1 MWIICDFYRTV
12 SLLQGW
18 LNRLFFNVSP
28 PLPLMTNWPSSSNG
42 GELNIKQQVRQM
54 TPSSESEPKQNDSSR
69 VSDETIL
76 KISKEI
82 VVKFIE
88 MGKITP
94 AGFDLNFKNIYTTID
109 KTVRNK

>member
-1 MWIICDFYRTV
+1 MK
-12 SLLQGW
+12 
-18 LNRLFFNVSP
+18 
-28 PLPLMTNWPSSSNG
+28 SSS
-42 GELNIKQQVRQM
+42 QSDQVRNN
-54 TPSSESEPKQNDSSR
+54 PGS

-76 KISKEI
+76 KITKEI

-94 AGFDLNFKNIYTTID
+94 AGFDLNFHNIYTTID

>member
-1 MWIICDFYRTV
+1 
-12 SLLQGW
+12 
-18 LNRLFFNVSP
+18 
-28 PLPLMTNWPSSSNG
+28 MTNWPSSCNG
-42 GELNIKQQVRQM
+42 GELNFNQQVRQM
-54 TPSSESEPKQNDSSR
+54 THPSQSRPKPNDLSSI
-69 VSDETIL
+69 SDETIL

>member
-1 MWIICDFYRTV
+1 M
-12 SLLQGW
+12 
-18 LNRLFFNVSP
+18 NH
-28 PLPLMTNWPSSSNG
+28 SSQSG
-42 GELNIKQQVRQM
+42 Q
-54 TPSSESEPKQNDSSR
+54 KQNSSGS

-94 AGFDLNFKNIYTTID
+94 AGFDLNFRNIYTTID
-109 KTVRNK
+109 KTVRDK

>member
-1 MWIICDFYRTV
+1 
-12 SLLQGW
+12 
-18 LNRLFFNVSP
+18 
-28 PLPLMTNWPSSSNG
+28 MTNWPSSNNG
-42 GELNIKQQVRQM
+42 GELNLTTM
-54 TPSSESEPKQNDSSR
+54 DATMNPSQKPGQHQSSPV

-94 AGFDLNFKNIYTTID
+94 AGFELNFQNIYTTID

>member
-1 MWIICDFYRTV
+1 
-12 SLLQGW
+12 
-18 LNRLFFNVSP
+18 
-28 PLPLMTNWPSSSNG
+28 MTNWPSSSSG
-42 GELNIKQQVRQM
+42 GELNINQQVRQM
-54 TPSSESEPKQNDSSR
+54 TPSPQSGPKQNDSKS

>member
-1 MWIICDFYRTV
+1 
-12 SLLQGW
+12 
-18 LNRLFFNVSP
+18 
-28 PLPLMTNWPSSSNG
+28 MTNWPSSSNG
-42 GELNIKQQVRQM
+42 GELNTQQQVKQM
-54 TPSSESEPKQNDSSR
+54 PSSSQAGPKQNDANS

>member
-1 MWIICDFYRTV
+1 M
-12 SLLQGW
+12 
-18 LNRLFFNVSP
+18 NPSP
-28 PLPLMTNWPSSSNG
+28 QPG
-42 GELNIKQQVRQM
+42 
-54 TPSSESEPKQNDSSR
+54 PKQNDSNS

-94 AGFDLNFKNIYTTID
+94 AGFDLNFHNIYTTIE

>member
-1 MWIICDFYRTV
+1 M
-12 SLLQGW
+12 
-18 LNRLFFNVSP
+18 N
-28 PLPLMTNWPSSSNG
+28 
-42 GELNIKQQVRQM
+42 
-54 TPSSESEPKQNDSSR
+54 TPHKPNPKQGGNQT
-69 VSDETIL
+69 VSDEAIL

-94 AGFDLNFKNIYTTID
+94 AGFELNFQKIYSAID

>member
-1 MWIICDFYRTV
+1 
-12 SLLQGW
+12 
-18 LNRLFFNVSP
+18 
-28 PLPLMTNWPSSSNG
+28 
-42 GELNIKQQVRQM
+42 M
-54 TPSSESEPKQNDSSR
+54 TPPSQSRSNHNDSNS

-94 AGFDLNFKNIYTTID
+94 AGFDLSFKNIYTTID

>member
-1 MWIICDFYRTV
+1 MTSSTKSGQNQNNSGTV
-12 SLLQGW
+12 
-18 LNRLFFNVSP
+18 
-28 PLPLMTNWPSSSNG
+28 T
-42 GELNIKQQVRQM
+42 
-54 TPSSESEPKQNDSSR
+54 
-69 VSDETIL
+69 DEAIL

-94 AGFDLNFKNIYTTID
+94 AGFDLNFRNIYTTID

>member
-1 MWIICDFYRTV
+1 MNTSHKSLTQHGRTQAV
-12 SLLQGW
+12 
-18 LNRLFFNVSP
+18 
-28 PLPLMTNWPSSSNG
+28 T
-42 GELNIKQQVRQM
+42 
-54 TPSSESEPKQNDSSR
+54 
-69 VSDETIL
+69 DEAIL

-94 AGFDLNFKNIYTTID
+94 AGFELNFQNIYSTIE

>member
-1 MWIICDFYRTV
+1 
-12 SLLQGW
+12 
-18 LNRLFFNVSP
+18 
-28 PLPLMTNWPSSSNG
+28 MTNWPSSHNG
-42 GELNIKQQVRQM
+42 GELNISTM
-54 TPSSESEPKQNDSSR
+54 GTTMNSSPKKIPPQSNSEAVN
-69 VSDETIL
+69 DETIL

-94 AGFDLNFKNIYTTID
+94 AGFELNFQNIYAAID